1 MSTISPIHTPCKSCV
16 FAKYENNTQT
26 DCALDYIDL
35 YKEKNIEIL
44 EAFDEEKEF
53 YIINNKKCIGY
64 REKGWFE
71 KRKLDHLTIDEK
83 VAKFKEKNYLH
94 YLLHIDLKEFNVDDL
109 EKLVTVLKN
118 LSIKPRK
125 IIFVRHQNDETKFSY
140 ELIQKIIV
148 DSQIESKWRIQTML
162 VERDYRDILHET
174 INLNKKYRF
183 ILSVK
188 SNCEDLDKLINLGNT
203 MVYKDMNRFVVI
215 RNHDKSCML
224 FSTPNY
230 RHSFI
235 VEKKDILEEES
246 YHIIV

>member
-1 MSTISPIHTPCKSCV
+1 MISAIHTPCKSCV

-26 DCALDYIDL
+26 DCALDYIAL

-44 EAFDEEKEF
+44 EAFDEQKEF

-64 REKGWFE
+64 RENGWFE

-83 VAKFKEKNYLH
+83 VKRFKEKNYLH
-94 YLLHIDLKEFNVDDL
+94 YLLNVDLKTFDL
-109 EKLVTVLKN
+109 DSLKQLGMVLKN

-125 IIFVRHQNDETKFSY
+125 IIFIRHQQDNKNFSY
-140 ELIQKIIV
+140 ETIKQILMESEIQ
-148 DSQIESKWRIQTML
+148 SKWRIQTML

-174 INLNKKYRF
+174 ININKKYRF
-183 ILSVK
+183 ILSVT
-188 SNCEDLDKLINLGNT
+188 SNSEDLDKLINLGNT

-215 RNHDKSCML
+215 RNQDKSCML

-235 VEKKDILEEES
+235 VEKKDILDEES